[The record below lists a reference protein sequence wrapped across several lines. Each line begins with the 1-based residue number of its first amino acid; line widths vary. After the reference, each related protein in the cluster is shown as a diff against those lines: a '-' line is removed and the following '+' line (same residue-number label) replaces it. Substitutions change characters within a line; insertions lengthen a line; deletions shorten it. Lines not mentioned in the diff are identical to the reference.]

1 MVKEGQIFS
10 QMYLD
15 ITRTVVENGDCL
27 NSRNGEVLELLNFQ
41 TVINEPEFR
50 CVGGYSRNINIFF
63 LLFEAMW
70 IWLGKKDVEPLLIFN
85 SNMKNFSDDGKTF
98 HAPYGF
104 RLRKYGVASD
114 FSLFKEM
121 CIQQNLENYKYVNHT
136 DGKDQI
142 EEAIKMLSS
151 DNEDRR
157 VVMSIWNPHLDLNFK
172 CKDIPCNDMV
182 MLKVRDGKLHLTV
195 QNRSNDLHW
204 GLPTNVF
211 QFSFIGT
218 LISQILGV
226 KYGSQTH
233 NSQSLHLYMNNPITL
248 RLLNSKQ
255 KNELYNQILRQD
267 FKFRIKNQQNVF
279 DFGCSSSGDVVE
291 RLNKVDNAL
300 MVCYEYLLQLDSEL
314 KGLKLPISD
323 LKIGVNSG
331 FKYFDSITKL
341 LALYIFYKNLKQ
353 KDGDVRT
360 LIINAIIEGIKDFPI
375 DVAFLA
381 ISFFANRGYNE
392 SGLSD
397 DAYRLFSSVDFKM

>member
-1 MVKEGQIFS
+1 
-10 QMYLD
+10 MYLD

-41 TVINEPEFR
+41 TVINEPELR

-121 CIQQNLENYKYVNHT
+121 CIQQNLENYNYVNHT

-233 NSQSLHLYMNNPITL
+233 NSHSLHLYMNNPITL

-255 KNELYNQILRQD
+255 ENELYSQITKQD
-267 FKFRIKNQQNVF
+267 FFNATKNKQNIF
-279 DFGCSSSGDVVE
+279 DCGCSSPKDAID
-291 RLNKVDNAL
+291 RLNKVDDAL
-300 MVCYEYLLQLDSEL
+300 KVCYEYLLQFDSEL
-314 KGLKLPISD
+314 KGLKLSIGD
-323 LKIGVNSG
+323 IKIGVDSG
-331 FKYFDSITKL
+331 FTYFDSITKL
-341 LALYIFYKNLKQ
+341 LSLYIFYKNLKQ
-353 KDGDVRT
+353 KDDSVRT
-360 LIINAIIEGIKDFPI
+360 LIINAIVEDIRTFPI

-381 ISFFANRGYNE
+381 ISFFTNRGYNE
-392 SGLSD
+392 RELSNR
-397 DAYRLFSSVDFKM
+397 ASRLFSLVDFKM